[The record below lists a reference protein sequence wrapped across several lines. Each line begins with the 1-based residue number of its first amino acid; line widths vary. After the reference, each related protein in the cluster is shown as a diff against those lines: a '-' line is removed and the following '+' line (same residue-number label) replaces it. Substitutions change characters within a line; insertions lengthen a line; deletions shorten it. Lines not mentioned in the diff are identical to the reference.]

1 VTNWSCFIGGLYA
14 GLPRANENLILG
26 VKIPSPTNAIF
37 NPKEVNQE
45 ITKKIKWIFYIK
57 KISKVNLEQKL
68 LQANDEIENL
78 TKHN

>member
-1 VTNWSCFIGGLYA
+1 LITWNCFIGGLYV

-26 VKIPSPTNAIF
+26 VKNPSPTNGML

-45 ITKKIKWIFYIK
+45 ITKNIKWILYIK
-57 KISKVNLEQKL
+57 EISKVNLEQKL
-68 LQANDEIENL
+68 LQVNDEIENL